1 MPSDVEAREVKPMP
15 VSSVSTAVPPQVSM
29 ALESL
34 SSTLQAEQ
42 NVANVLLSGSGAAPT
57 GASNPGLG
65 QIVDLSA

>member
-1 MPSDVEAREVKPMP
+1 MPI
-15 VSSVSTAVPPQVSM
+15 SSATAVPPQVSM
-29 ALESL
+29 ALQAL

-42 NVANVLLSGSGAAPT
+42 AVATALLGGGTA

>member
-29 ALESL
+29 ALEAL

-42 NVANVLLSGSGAAPT
+42 QVANALLGGGGTAPA

-65 QIVDLSA
+65 QVVDISV